1 MKAIRQFFA
10 SGGVEALLQSLAL
23 SAAAASDEVMA
34 ENVRHRY
41 LLLF

>member
-1 MKAIRQFFA
+1 MKTVRQLFT
-10 SGGVEALLQSLAL
+10 GGGIQAFLQALAQ
-23 SAAAASDEVMA
+23 SAAAASDEVLA